1 MLLKPARSKK
11 APRSELP
18 LRRGAEIPSPPRKRP
33 SSCRPTAARIPRA
46 SGIYRIVCKPTG
58 QFYVGSAVNLHER
71 LRSHWTALRRGK
83 HANKYLQRAWK
94 RYREVNFEFKVVE
107 LVKPSRLLAAEQS
120 WLNKTRCIDRNIG
133 FNILPHALSSSS
145 LTARTWKGFFDPRG
159 RPVSIKNLHKFCRE
173 NRLCF
178 AAMAQLHHGKSKLKS
193 YKGWTHKN
201 SVRQRDY
208 IKTHTGFIR
217 PDGERVGKIVN
228 LHAFSR
234 KHGLSASHMIAVA
247 HGRIVSHR
255 GWTHSEGREALTPK
269 KHTGFIRPDG
279 RPTVIINLA
288 RFCRESGL
296 SVVHMHNLKSGIRR
310 IHKGWTWRGA

>member
-18 LRRGAEIPSPPRKRP
+18 LRRGAEIPSPPRKRS

-120 WLNKTRCIDRNIG
+120 WLKKTRCIDRNIG

-193 YKGWTHKN
+193 YKGWTH
-201 SVRQRDY
+201 
-208 IKTHTGFIR
+208 
-217 PDGERVGKIVN
+217 
-228 LHAFSR
+228 
-234 KHGLSASHMIAVA
+234 
-247 HGRIVSHR
+247 
-255 GWTHSEGREALTPK
+255 SEGREALSPK